1 MSNNVIYLHGIVT
14 TNQPKTVGQQTE
26 ANYYFFCQFFFPVI
40 VCIFS
45 VYLMASPI
53 VATNDD
59 ECVKIIL
66 V

>member
-1 MSNNVIYLHGIVT
+1 MLYIYIHGIVT
-14 TNQPKTVGQQTE
+14 TNQSKTVGQQTE
-26 ANYYFFCQFFFPVI
+26 ANYYFFCLFFFSVI

-45 VYLMASPI
+45 VYLMASPF

-66 V
+66 LF